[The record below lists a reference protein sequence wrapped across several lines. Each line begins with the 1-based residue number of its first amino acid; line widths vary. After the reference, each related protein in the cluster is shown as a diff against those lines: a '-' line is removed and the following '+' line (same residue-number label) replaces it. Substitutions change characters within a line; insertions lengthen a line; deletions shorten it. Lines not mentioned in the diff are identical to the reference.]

1 MVMLLALVL
10 LVLLLVFVQ
19 CIVFAM
25 LGILNIG
32 QLAPVKVCVL
42 LCNFSVREKKKKVL
56 ALWRE
61 INPNTNCPSILSCGS
76 SVEFEA
82 LAK

>member
-10 LVLLLVFVQ
+10 LVLLLAFVQ

-42 LCNFSVREKKKKVL
+42 LCNFSVREKKKRFWLCGAKLTQTRTVRVFYL
-56 ALWRE
+56 VDRALSLR
-61 INPNTNCPSILSCGS
+61 L
-76 SVEFEA
+76 
-82 LAK
+82 